1 MRFGLLSRFER
12 ELFGG
17 LGAFGL
23 SFLACLPFS
32 IEFSLTRMDFFL
44 CARQ

>member
-23 SFLACLPFS
+23 AFLACLPFS
-32 IEFSLTRMDFFL
+32 SEFSLIRMHFFL
-44 CARQ
+44 CARE